1 MNCNV
6 IATGST
12 GNAVLL
18 DGGILM
24 DCGVSYKLLAPHMR
38 NIRLILLT
46 HEHGDHLKPSTVLR
60 IHKERPTLRFGCGP
74 WLASHLLVAG
84 VAPQNI
90 DILHPG
96 QRYSYGDQLQVQSVN
111 LAHDVPNCGWMLWIG
126 GETALYATDTGSMDG
141 VSAPGFDLY
150 MIEANYTE
158 QDLAERVQ
166 RKLETG
172 EYIYETRA
180 ASIHLSRESADLWLA
195 ENAGPNSKVVY
206 LHQHVERS

>member
-12 GNAVLL
+12 GNAVLV
-18 DGGILM
+18 GGILF
-24 DCGVSYKLLAPHMR
+24 DCGVPYKLLAPYLQS
-38 NIRLILLT
+38 IRLVLLT
-46 HEHGDHLKPSTVLR
+46 HEHGDHLRPATVRR

-74 WLASHLLVAG
+74 WLAAHLLAAG
-84 VAPQNI
+84 VDARNI
-90 DILHPG
+90 DILTPG
-96 QRYSYGDQLQVQSVN
+96 QTYDYGGRFQVQSFE
-111 LAHDVPNCGWMLWIG
+111 LRHDVPNCGWRLWIG

-141 VSAPGFDLY
+141 ISAPGLDLY

-158 QDLAERVQ
+158 DDLAERVQ
-166 RKLETG
+166 RKLEAG

-180 ASIHLSRESADLWLA
+180 ATIHLSREAADLWLA
-195 ENAGPNSKVVY
+195 ENAGPNSRVVY